1 METSASGIPPQAL
14 LNDSGNAMALAL
26 ATTPL
31 FIIFSALVMI
41 TLIALTMRAVI
52 RREKAMIK
60 SAMDEPHEIAAY
72 QQRWRSAA

>member
-1 METSASGIPPQAL
+1 
-14 LNDSGNAMALAL
+14 MALAL

-41 TLIALTMRAVI
+41 TLIALTMRAII